1 MDQEVYDRTWE
12 PFNPEEESGEG
23 KMKEEEM
30 VQEHKESNDNV
41 KTIKCP
47 TTPTKEDI
55 EEHMLTHVPFRSW
68 CPHCVAG
75 QSGRKGHFKGSKG
88 TGEED
93 QVPSVHV
100 DYMYLK
106 SSEKKEEEDDEEK
119 SGMPVLVML
128 DQESG
133 MTFSSV
139 VPNKG
144 CKCIRDTQDMQ

>member
-1 MDQEVYDRTWE
+1 MYDRTWE
-12 PFNPEEESGEG
+12 PFDPEEESSERLI
-23 KMKEEEM
+23 KEEELTR
-30 VQEHKESNDNV
+30 EHRESHERVNV

-47 TTPTKEDI
+47 AAPTKEEI

-68 CPHCVAG
+68 CPHCTAG
-75 QSGRKGHFKGSKG
+75 QSGRKGHFKGSRKVD
-88 TGEED
+88 ERD

-106 SSEKKEEEDDEEK
+106 SSDKKEEEDDEEK

-139 VPNKG
+139 VPKKG
-144 CKCIRDTQDMQ
+144 AMLFRYQVTPS